1 MTSYD
6 YTNTIVEALTARYDE
21 LVADLRDNRCEY
33 VKGDWRGD
41 IHRKRQARRIRAV
54 RGALRQMRRQVA
66 A

>member
-6 YTNTIVEALTARYDE
+6 YTNTIVEALEARHDE
-21 LVADLRDNRCEY
+21 LVADLRDNPCEY